1 MVGYHVSLYKVFW
14 SFYSVFCSLLIY
26 NYFGMLLVV
35 ITPNIHVAF
44 TLRSG
49 FYSMVNLFAGYVI
62 PKPVSTSFFF
72 EKDKNIKCMR
82 VLLIDMQS
90 IPKWWIWMY
99 YLSPTSWILNGLLTS
114 QYGDMEKEIVAFGER
129 KKVSDFVEDYF
140 GFRYGHMTLWL
151 L

>member
-62 PKPVSTSFFF
+62 PKPVSTSDQY
-72 EKDKNIKCMR
+72 KDKKIQMHE
-82 VLLIDMQS
+82 S
-90 IPKWWIWMY
+90 
-99 YLSPTSWILNGLLTS
+99 
-114 QYGDMEKEIVAFGER
+114 
-129 KKVSDFVEDYF
+129 FVD
-140 GFRYGHMTLWL
+140 
-151 L
+151 